1 MQGFLT
7 DVARAILTNGLRAIL
22 PERVLR
28 EHQRSSQIFLE
39 MHMGKNDFLM
49 MLFQLYPFHRSLSL
63 LYKKNLVCIRV

>member
-22 PERVLR
+22 PERVL
-28 EHQRSSQIFLE
+28 SSQIFLE

-49 MLFQLYPFHRSLSL
+49 MLFQLLSS
-63 LYKKNLVCIRV
+63 IHSIGR